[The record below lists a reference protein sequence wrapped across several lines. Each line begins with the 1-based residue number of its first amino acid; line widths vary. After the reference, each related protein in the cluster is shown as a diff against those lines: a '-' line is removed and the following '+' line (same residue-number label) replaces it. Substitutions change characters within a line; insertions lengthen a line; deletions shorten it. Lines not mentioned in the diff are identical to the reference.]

1 MQARDDGGEEERG
14 RRAAEACLIPW
25 TLANDLMPLFSS
37 PTVSA
42 IALTTSLPTPDR
54 NAVPAMKRRSELVTL
69 PPVTN
74 PP

>member
-1 MQARDDGGEEERG
+1 M
-14 RRAAEACLIPW
+14 PW

-42 IALTTSLPTPDR
+42 IAFTTSLPTPER
-54 NAVPAMKRRSELVTL
+54 NAVPAMKSRSELVTL
-69 PPVTN
+69 PPETT